1 MSLSTSSSESKAEPQ
16 QARREQAFIC
26 WVMLALVS
34 ALIVGNLD
42 IFTGAYKSNFLH
54 RYVAQTFGA
63 DAEWVLIGDS
73 KTGRFSFDGLAPFQE
88 PKGIVFSSDSVTP
101 VYHYHLFRNLPEQ
114 APNLRPKYVF
124 IATGANN
131 FNVNGLHC
139 RRDIALYNMLNL
151 DAVAELTLPH
161 GAFVDFF
168 EALFSRLF
176 PIYGKRVFITHFN
189 ISFDPDK
196 GVDVDEMGWDAH
208 EHPGSGA
215 FGIRDEMK
223 DRRYLDIYRRSV
235 LANFEYSQA
244 VETAL
249 SLTVDKIREMGA
261 EPIILLL
268 PVTEEMIALEEEL
281 VGDKFI
287 RPLSTLSK
295 DKNVRLIDMR
305 RMHQYDF
312 EDVNHLSPQG
322 ALQVINE
329 QLIPL
334 MGEDFE

>member
-1 MSLSTSSSESKAEPQ
+1 
-16 QARREQAFIC
+16 
-26 WVMLALVS
+26 
-34 ALIVGNLD
+34 
-42 IFTGAYKSNFLH
+42 
-54 RYVAQTFGA
+54 
-63 DAEWVLIGDS
+63 
-73 KTGRFSFDGLAPFQE
+73 
-88 PKGIVFSSDSVTP
+88 
-101 VYHYHLFRNLPEQ
+101 
-114 APNLRPKYVF
+114 
-124 IATGANN
+124 
-131 FNVNGLHC
+131 
-139 RRDIALYNMLNL
+139 
-151 DAVAELTLPH
+151 
-161 GAFVDFF
+161 
-168 EALFSRLF
+168 
-176 PIYGKRVFITHFN
+176 
-189 ISFDPDK
+189 
-196 GVDVDEMGWDAH
+196 
-208 EHPGSGA
+208 
-215 FGIRDEMK
+215 MK